1 MNKKKHSINFSTQD
15 SDFTVG
21 VDMGLDVMNLMMKY
35 MQMKTIENE
44 PVVSIGV
51 LTAIFGCLY
60 DMTDDADIPKS
71 VTQEPVDK
79 LIEIAQMLAKE
90 SQTVGSVTVN

>member
-71 VTQEPVDK
+71 MTQEPVDK

-90 SQTVGSVTVN
+90 SQTVGSVTIN

>member
-1 MNKKKHSINFSTQD
+1 VSKKKHSIKFSTED

-21 VDMGLDVMNLMMKY
+21 VDMGLDVMNQMMKY
-35 MQMKTIENE
+35 MHLKTIENE
-44 PVVSIGV
+44 PVVTIGV

-79 LIEIAQMLAKE
+79 LIEIAQLLAKE
-90 SQTVGSVTVN
+90 SATVEGVTIN